1 MPKAKPNRLSPTN
14 KLLKQNR
21 TFIIIITK
29 TKQTKI
35 HNIDNKHLPN
45 KDDKIKLYK

>member
-14 KLLKQNR
+14 KFLEQNR
-21 TFIIIITK
+21 TFIIIIFE

-45 KDDKIKLYK
+45 KNDKIKLYK

>member
-1 MPKAKPNRLSPTN
+1 MPKAEPHRLTAAN
-14 KLLKQNR
+14 KFPEQNS
-21 TFIIIITK
+21 TLIVIVAE